1 MFGAPSSTQSP
12 IALFLPTFGDGGVE
26 RMLVHLSR
34 GLIDFGR
41 RVDFLVSR
49 AGGPYLSLLP
59 SQVRLVE
66 LGTSNPLMMLLPL
79 TRYFGRERPTVCLSA
94 KRYDSEALRARR
106 LAGVDTRIFVR
117 VGTTPSQR
125 DSHRNAFR
133 RWRSHRRMRR
143 LYPRAHGVIAV
154 SQGVA
159 EDVARS
165 ARVPLARIHVVPN
178 PVIPPELADLA
189 TAPVDHP
196 WFAASGPPVILGA
209 GGLRRS
215 KDFPTLLRAFARLR
229 EKRVLRLVILGEG
242 RQRPRLEALA
252 AELGVRDDVSLP
264 GFVANPYAYMAR
276 AHLFVLSSLW
286 EGSPNVVVEAMAVGT
301 PVVCTD
307 CPSGPQEILQG
318 GTYGPLVPVG
328 NADAMAGAMAATLDT
343 PPSGQTLK
351 AAAAPYTI
359 RLSTERYLEAFGI
372 MC

>member
-1 MFGAPSSTQSP
+1 MLVVASSKQGP

-26 RMLVHLSR
+26 RMLVNLSR
-34 GLIDFGR
+34 GLVDFGR
-41 RVDFLVSR
+41 KVDFLVSK
-49 AGGPYLSLLP
+49 AEGPYLSLLP

-66 LGTSNPLMMLLPL
+66 LGTSNPLMLLLPL
-79 TRYFGRERPTVCLSA
+79 TRYLRRERPNVCLSA

-106 LAGVDTRIFVR
+106 LAGVSTRIFVR

-143 LYPRAHGVIAV
+143 VYPRAHGVIAV

-159 EDVARS
+159 EDIARS
-165 ARVPLARIHVVPN
+165 APLPLNRIHVVPN
-178 PVIPPELADLA
+178 PVIPPELPGLA
-189 TAPVDHP
+189 SAPVDHP
-196 WFAASGPPVILGA
+196 WLAAPGPPVILGA

-229 EKRVLRLVILGEG
+229 EGRALRLVILGEG
-242 RQRPRLEALA
+242 RQRPRLERLA

-264 GFVANPYAYMAR
+264 GFVANPYVYMAR
-276 AHLFVLSSLW
+276 ARLFVLSSLW

-307 CPSGPQEILQG
+307 CPSGPREILQG
-318 GTYGPLVPVG
+318 GTYGPLVPLGDV
-328 NADAMAGAMAATLDT
+328 DAMAGAMAATLDVPT
-343 PPSGQTLK
+343 SGQTLK
-351 AAAAPYTI
+351 AAVAPYTI
-359 RLSTERYLEAFGI
+359 HLSTERYLEAFGVP
-372 MC
+372 C